1 MLAKFSNFNTKLII
15 MDKIAS
21 IRREYSSRSLSEHE
35 VNKDPVKQFMQWFEE
50 ALHAEVLEP
59 NAMHLSTIG
68 LDERPKGRIVLLKG
82 VEEGCFVF
90 FTNYLSHKGKEIE
103 KTPWVSLTF
112 FWAELERQ
120 VRIEGKVSKLPGAAS
135 DEYFHSRPR
144 GSQIGAW
151 VSMQSEEIPG
161 RDFLEK
167 RLAEVEKQYEGVE
180 IIPRPPHWGGYMVEP
195 GYFEFWQGR
204 PNRLHD
210 RICYRL
216 EDNGLWRIA
225 RLSP

>member
-1 MLAKFSNFNTKLII
+1 MPAKFSNFNTKLII

-21 IRREYSSRSLSEHE
+21 IRREYSSRTLSEQE
-35 VNKDPVKQFMQWFEE
+35 VNKDPVKQFLQWFDE
-50 ALHAEVLEP
+50 ALRSEVLEP
-59 NAMHLSTIG
+59 NAMHVSTIG
-68 LDERPKGRIVLLKG
+68 LDGRPKGRIVLLKG
-82 VEEGCFVF
+82 VEDGRFVF
-90 FTNYLSHKGKEIE
+90 FTNYLSHKGKELE
-103 KTPWVSLTF
+103 KTPWAALTF

-120 VRIEGKVSKLPGAAS
+120 VRIEGKVSKLAEAAS

-161 RDFLEK
+161 RRFLEE
-167 RLAEVEKQYEGVE
+167 RLQEVTKQYEGVDV
-180 IIPRPPHWGGYMVEP
+180 IPRPPYWGGYAVEAD
-195 GYFEFWQGR
+195 YFEFWQGR

-216 EDNGLWRIA
+216 ENGIWRIA